1 MKPPPHVAVVIL
13 NYNGF
18 QNDFL
23 PTYLPSVYTS
33 TYTNLSIYVADNGS
47 TDGSLD
53 YLRSEGFV
61 DLDTPLFEG
70 QPPHYLID
78 LKENHW
84 FAEGYNRAL
93 KWVNADYYV
102 LLNSD
107 VRVASNWIEPVIELM
122 EADPQIGACQPKV
135 RLVAAP
141 ESFEHGG
148 AAGGYLDTYGYPF
161 CRGRI
166 FNALEE
172 DKGQYDTVQEVF
184 WATGA
189 ALFIRP
195 ACFHDMGGFDAD
207 FKAHMEE
214 IDLCWRLKRA
224 NYKIMICPQSVV
236 WHVGGGTLPASSPHK
251 TLLNFR
257 NSLSMVYKNEV
268 PARRAWVIWMRLLLD
283 GVAGVRFLLRGE
295 WGNLGAIF
303 KAHWTFFGSYKQL
316 KKKRLET
323 DALVQKY
330 AYQGQPKRRTAGRY
344 AHSIVWQHFVRKVK
358 TFQALPNILQ

>member
-1 MKPPPHVAVVIL
+1 MKQWPHVAVVIL
-13 NYNGF
+13 NYNGL

-47 TDGSLD
+47 TDGSTD
-53 YLRSEGFV
+53 YLRQEGFV

-78 LKENHW
+78 LKHNYW
-84 FAEGYNRAL
+84 FAGGYNRAL
-93 KWVNADYYV
+93 QLVNADYYV

-107 VRVASNWIEPVIELM
+107 VKVATNWIEPIVALM

-135 RLVAAP
+135 RLVAEPAL
-141 ESFEHGG
+141 FEHAG

-166 FNALEE
+166 FSALEKDE
-172 DKGQYDTVQEVF
+172 GQYDDVREVF

-195 ACFHDMGGFDAD
+195 ECFHGLGGFDAD
-207 FKAHMEE
+207 FEAHMEE

-224 NYKIMICPQSVV
+224 NYKVMVCPQSVV
-236 WHVGGGTLPASSPHK
+236 WHVGGGTLPATSPHK

-257 NSLSMVYKNEV
+257 NSLSMVYKNEAT
-268 PARRAWVIWMRLLLD
+268 ARRAWVVWMRLVLD

-303 KAHWTFFGSYKQL
+303 KAHWSFFGSYFKQRQ
-316 KKKRLET
+316 KRADTE
-323 DALVQKY
+323 ALVQAR
-330 AYQGQPKRRTAGRY
+330 AYGGTPTRRLAGRY
-344 AHSIVWQHFVRKVK
+344 GRSIVWQHFIKGIQ
-358 TFQALPNILQ
+358 TFDKLPS